1 MRKYFT
7 AMLLASALVGCHDV
21 RDTNPA
27 SIQKFDKTVG
37 QKISL
42 DIATD
47 WMERYDKNASGQ
59 RSAESS
65 YSITADHLKAIIP
78 YAADAGLA
86 FHHAI
91 DEAGTYHIL
100 IIPVTSALLFDAP
113 VLLDANTNTIIDE
126 STARAWTDNYKDA
139 NPDQIWYHFFGLDIF
154 SEITQ
159 SSFSYFDIE
168 PAINDAGKPQ
178 LLLRVWPEGTSNGRT
193 EATSPTVYDFSSP
206 CPPCS
211 N

>member
-1 MRKYFT
+1 MRKCFT
-7 AMLLASALVGCHDV
+7 AMLLASALAGCHDA
-21 RDTNPA
+21 RETNPA

-37 QKISL
+37 QQISL
-42 DIATD
+42 AVATQ
-47 WMERYDKNASGQ
+47 WMERYEKDAAGQ
-59 RSAESS
+59 RNTEST
-65 YSITADHLKAIIP
+65 YSITADRLKEILP

-91 DEAGTYHIL
+91 DDVGTHHIL
-100 IIPVTSALLFDAP
+100 VIPVASSLLFDAP
-113 VLLDANTNTIIDE
+113 VLLDANTNAFIDE

-139 NPDQIWYHFFGLDIF
+139 NPDKIWYHFFGLDIF
-154 SEITQ
+154 KEITQ

-168 PAINDAGKPQ
+168 PATNDAGKPQ
-178 LLLRVWPEGTSNGRT
+178 LLLLVWPEGTSNGRT
-193 EATSPTVYDFSSP
+193 QSSSPTVYDFSSP